1 MANLHVL
8 AASLLLVGSQIAA
21 AADPAVPSSGAMPYG
36 PSAGYGYGPQ
46 PYAGG
51 PNGAGYYGG
60 SPYGGAGYGGAPYGG
75 AGYGGAPYGAAP
87 YGGAPYGG
95 PRYGGGPYN
104 GGGPFGGGGPF
115 SGGSPF
121 SGMPFM
127 QSFDMSRRD
136 SFNPMHP
143 RVWGAGPQVWMDPTD
158 PQDGMSQAWDDMMN
172 APARMGRVPPG
183 WKAPTIDIP
192 NPIDVGDEFEKNA
205 RRAPTIMREN
215 FTFN

>member
-1 MANLHVL
+1 MADLRVL
-8 AASLLLVGSQIAA
+8 AASLLLIGSPLASAEQTAPQPAA
-21 AADPAVPSSGAMPYG
+21 APQAAPA
-36 PSAGYGYGPQ
+36 YGYGQ
-46 PYAGG
+46 TPYRAAGPYNRG
-51 PNGAGYYGG
+51 PYNRG
-60 SPYGGAGYGGAPYGG
+60 
-75 AGYGGAPYGAAP
+75 P

-95 PRYGGGPYN
+95 PRYGGAPYGGGPFN
-104 GGGPFGGGGPF
+104 GGPFGGNGYGGGPFNGGPFGGNRYYGGNRGSGPF
-115 SGGSPF
+115 SGV
-121 SGMPFM
+121 PFM

-143 RVWGAGPQVWMDPTD
+143 RVWGAGPQTWMDPTD

-205 RRAPTIMREN
+205 RRAPTIMRDN

>member
-1 MANLHVL
+1 MADLRVL
-8 AASLLLVGSQIAA
+8 AASLLLIGSQITAAEEAA
-21 AADPAVPSSGAMPYG
+21 A
-36 PSAGYGYGPQ
+36 PSAPT
-46 PYAGG
+46 
-51 PNGAGYYGG
+51 
-60 SPYGGAGYGGAPYGG
+60 
-75 AGYGGAPYGAAP
+75 AAP
-87 YGGAPYGG
+87 YGPPAGYNAYGPGPYNGGYRGG
-95 PRYGGGPYN
+95 PYGGGPYGRGPYGN
-104 GGGPFGGGGPF
+104 GARYGGPYGGGPGYYGGRRGGNGPF
-115 SGGSPF
+115 SGI
-121 SGMPFM
+121 PFM
-127 QSFDMSRRD
+127 QSFDMSRPD

-143 RVWGAGPQVWMDPTD
+143 RVWGAGPQVWLDPTD

>member
-1 MANLHVL
+1 
-8 AASLLLVGSQIAA
+8 
-21 AADPAVPSSGAMPYG
+21 
-36 PSAGYGYGPQ
+36 
-46 PYAGG
+46 
-51 PNGAGYYGG
+51 
-60 SPYGGAGYGGAPYGG
+60 
-75 AGYGGAPYGAAP
+75 
-87 YGGAPYGG
+87 
-95 PRYGGGPYN
+95 
-104 GGGPFGGGGPF
+104 
-115 SGGSPF
+115 
-121 SGMPFM
+121 MPFM

-158 PQDGMSQAWDDMMN
+158 PQDGISQAWDDMMN

-205 RRAPTIMREN
+205 RRAPTIMRDN

>member
-1 MANLHVL
+1 MADLRVL
-8 AASLLLVGSQIAA
+8 AASLLLIGSQVVTAQDAA
-21 AADPAVPSSGAMPYG
+21 PAAPSAAPYGPAAGYNGYAPGPYG
-36 PSAGYGYGPQ
+36 PSAYNRG
-46 PYAGG
+46 
-51 PNGAGYYGG
+51 
-60 SPYGGAGYGGAPYGG
+60 
-75 AGYGGAPYGAAP
+75 P
-87 YGGAPYGG
+87 YGGAPYG
-95 PRYGGGPYN
+95 YGGRPYAGGPF
-104 GGGPFGGGGPF
+104 GGGPFGGGPFGGNRYYGGNRGGGPF
-115 SGGSPF
+115 SGV
-121 SGMPFM
+121 PFM

-183 WKAPTIDIP
+183 WKAPTIDVP